1 MGSPIGALS
10 FGCLI
15 AADASAESWTGD
27 ESECPC
33 SRHSLDLGVH
43 SQAAKR
49 RLQIP
54 TNRMWAKEE
63 ALGDERNGGSSGKQP
78 QDFCL
83 ARRELAY
90 ARAFGSG
97 SAVGS

>member
-1 MGSPIGALS
+1 MALGLAAS
-10 FGCLI
+10 CSI
-15 AADASAESWTGD
+15 AGEPVGQRSVQQLLVDG
-27 ESECPC
+27 
-33 SRHSLDLGVH
+33 L
-43 SQAAKR
+43 
-49 RLQIP
+49 
-54 TNRMWAKEE
+54 E

>member
-54 TNRMWAKEE
+54 TNRMRAEE
-63 ALGDERNGGSSGKQP
+63 ETLGDEGNGGSSSKQP
-78 QDFCL
+78 QHLCL
-83 ARRELAY
+83 AA
-90 ARAFGSG
+90 S
-97 SAVGS
+97 